1 MSSGLFTF
9 RATRGEPAMGIIVN
23 RLLQTGAAL
32 IILLASPVMAA
43 DMPVK
48 TSLPPPAAPAFS
60 WTGVY
65 FGLNAGWLE
74 ANNSMVNQATPG
86 VDSFVDVGDLAAL
99 ATLATGDF
107 SLGSKSGFIGG
118 AEIGYNYQFNNWV
131 AGIEADIQGI
141 AGQAVNSSITSSPGT
156 LSSTLNGSMDTK
168 WLGTLRGR
176 LGFLAAPTLLVY
188 GTGGLAYS
196 EIHASTQLSQSDS
209 LTTDPSFPAPF
220 TGSGSGG
227 QGFSELVTGW
237 TAGAGVEWMFTQNWS
252 VKVEYLHYDL
262 GTSSFSWVAQD
273 TTTDTSTTPP
283 TPGPN
288 NGFIYQNETTS
299 IHNQGNILRVGL
311 NCFW

>member
-1 MSSGLFTF
+1 
-9 RATRGEPAMGIIVN
+9 MGMIVN

-32 IILLASPVMAA
+32 ITLLASPVMAA

-48 TSLPPPAAPAFS
+48 TSLPLPVAPAYS

-65 FGLNAGWLE
+65 FGLNAGWLG

-86 VDSFVDVGDLAAL
+86 VDLGVDVQDLAAL
-99 ATLATGDF
+99 STGEL
-107 SLGSKSGFIGG
+107 SLGNKSGFIGG

-141 AGQAVNSSITSSPGT
+141 AGQAVNASITSSSGT

-176 LGFLAAPTLLVY
+176 LGFLPAPTLLVY

-196 EIHASTQLSQSDS
+196 EIQATTSLAQSDS
-209 LTTDPSFPAPF
+209 FTSFA
-220 TGSGSGG
+220 GSGTGG
-227 QGFSELVTGW
+227 NGFAELVTGW

-252 VKVEYLHYDL
+252 FKVEYLHYDL
-262 GTSSFSWVAQD
+262 GTASFSWLA
-273 TTTDTSTTPP
+273 TDSAIN
-283 TPGPN
+283 PGT
-288 NGFIYQNETTS
+288 IYQNETTS
-299 IHNQGNILRVGL
+299 VHNQGNIVRVGL
-311 NCFW
+311 NCLW